1 MQFPV
6 YLHSGKIKFTLFF
19 FHNFT
24 SNNHIKF
31 QIFFFFNINSSIDFI
46 LNFFIQLLPEE
57 YSRSHTP
64 AYTLFRK
71 GKGNKYCGCR
81 IPFSRVLCQNLSQ
94 FPQPL
99 CCLVWHLNAPS
110 LSSGEAGGGGGAVR
124 QSGIKRQKAN
134 SDLIKRFASGQLQL
148 QL

>member
-1 MQFPV
+1 MGKSN
-6 YLHSGKIKFTLFF
+6 LHCSFFTISLQTITLNSKF
-19 FHNFT
+19 
-24 SNNHIKF
+24 
-31 QIFFFFNINSSIDFI
+31 FFFFNINLSIDFI

-71 GKGNKYCGCR
+71 GKGNKYCGRR